1 MTSEPKKIDLDINII
16 EHRFGVIA
24 KQSAECQKH
33 GTYVAFIRKTSD
45 TASGC
50 PDCYSE
56 AQVRRDQA
64 EQQTMYARN
73 AEERLERKLG
83 ASLIPKRFMGK
94 NFDDYVAETPAQKA
108 NLSKCVEYAEQFP
121 QHLEDGRCIV
131 MTGTPGTGKTHLAA
145 AIAGHVIVN
154 HAATAVYR
162 TVGGLLQYIKGSYG
176 DRSEYTEAQAFASLV
191 EPSLLIIDEV
201 GATKP
206 TEFELATLFAVIN
219 ARYEE
224 QLPTIVISNIDAKE
238 LGAVLGDRSVDRL
251 REGRGIGLVFEGTS
265 ERSKRRAA
273 Q

>member
-1 MTSEPKKIDLDINII
+1 MTSEAKKIDLDICDI
-16 EHRFGVIA
+16 ERRFGVIA
-24 KQSAECQKH
+24 KQPAECPQH
-33 GTYVAFIRKTSD
+33 GAYASVIRKNSD

-50 PDCYSE
+50 PDCAAE
-56 AQVRRDQA
+56 AQALRDKA
-64 EQQTMYARN
+64 EQEERWAKA
-73 AEERLERKLG
+73 AEQRLERKLG

-94 NFDDYVAETPAQKA
+94 NFADFVAETPAQKA
-108 NLSKCVEYAEQFP
+108 NLAKCVEYADQFP
-121 QHLEDGRCIV
+121 QHFDDGRCIV

-154 HAATAVYR
+154 HNATAVYR

-176 DRSEYTEAQAFASLV
+176 DRAEYSEAEAFASLV

-219 ARYEE
+219 GRYEE

-251 REGRGIGLVFEGTS
+251 REGRGIGLVFEGAS
-265 ERSKRRAA
+265 ERSKRRAS
-273 Q
+273 

>member
-1 MTSEPKKIDLDINII
+1 MTSEAKSIDLEICDI
-16 EHRFGVIA
+16 ERRFGVIS
-24 KQSAECQKH
+24 KQPAECPQH
-33 GTYVAFIRKTSD
+33 GAYASVIRKYSD

-50 PDCYSE
+50 PACAAE
-56 AQVRRDQA
+56 AQALRDKA
-64 EQQTMYARN
+64 EQEATWTRI
-73 AEERLERKLG
+73 AEQRLERKLG
-83 ASLIPKRFMGK
+83 ASLIPKRFIGK
-94 NFDDYVAETPAQKA
+94 NFEDFVASTPEQKA
-108 NLSKCVEYAEQFP
+108 NLAKCVEYANDFP
-121 QHLEDGRCIV
+121 KNLDDGRCIV

-154 HAATAVYR
+154 HNATAVYR

-176 DRSEYTEAQAFASLV
+176 DRAEYSEAEAFASLV

-219 ARYEE
+219 GRYEE

-251 REGRGIGLVFEGTS
+251 REGRGIGLVFEGAS
-265 ERSKRRAA
+265 ERSKRRAS
-273 Q
+273 